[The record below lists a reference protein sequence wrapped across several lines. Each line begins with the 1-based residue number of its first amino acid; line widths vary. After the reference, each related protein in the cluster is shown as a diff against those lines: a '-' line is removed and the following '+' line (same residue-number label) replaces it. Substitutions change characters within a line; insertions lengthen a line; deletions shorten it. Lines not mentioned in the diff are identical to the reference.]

1 MLQRHNFKLEDLLGS
16 NNVIETNNSMDIIQE
31 QASFFVAG
39 QILVIKSGNSTE
51 LGIKEGVDW
60 EFRDFG
66 IFLFSFLDIIIFIY

>member
-1 MLQRHNFKLEDLLGS
+1 
-16 NNVIETNNSMDIIQE
+16 MDIIQE